1 MSKRLSK
8 YSVSFNYFDKLLT
21 DLLVRTSSISI
32 ASFSTVIWATVAIV
46 SASFSLAFSIFTWV
60 VKKLLKTTRN
70 EKKA

>member
-8 YSVSFNYFDKLLT
+8 YSASFNYFDKLLT
-21 DLLVRTSSISI
+21 DLLVTTSSISI

-46 SASFSLAFSIFTWV
+46 SASFSLAFSIFTGI